1 MRLYLA
7 AMLTLIGVL
16 TLFSC
21 QKDNPV
27 DGQEPPAELPIAERL
42 QNIIAEKIGTDSD
55 KLVGVS
61 VSIRVGEEERWNLV
75 GGISSSGNPIQKDMS
90 FGVASITKTVVAA
103 AILKLEEEG
112 KLALTDSIGKYL
124 TLNKPQ
130 IDVNITIFQLLNH
143 LSGVKNYFQGAN
155 LWPRIE
161 QNLDSPISPEEL
173 VDFIGTPVFPVGRRY
188 EYSNSNYLLLGLII
202 EAVSGQS
209 IGEYFRS
216 RFWDPLQLN
225 RIYFA
230 DDEAPTGPIA
240 TPWRDGDGNGTLED
254 ISSEYRAAYHSVFWT
269 AADVFSTASDLSLWA
284 YHLLE
289 GDALS
294 QASKSKMQ
302 RYVEID
308 DPIFIGYG
316 LGLRRVQIAGRTL
329 WGHTGGMRGYGGY
342 MFFDPLKKITIAML
356 NNQSRSADGP
366 LLRHELFEEMLTEV
380 LKEVQ

>member
-1 MRLYLA
+1 MRLYACSLVI
-7 AMLTLIGVL
+7 LFIGL

-21 QKDNPV
+21 KKENNLG
-27 DGQEPPAELPIAERL
+27 GQEPPADLPIEERL
-42 QNIIAEKIGTDSD
+42 ENIITEKVGPD
-55 KLVGVS
+55 KLLGVS
-61 VSIRVGEEERWNLV
+61 VSIRIGEEERWKLT
-75 GGISSSGNPIQKDMS
+75 GGLSKPGVPVQSDMS
-90 FGVASITKTVVAA
+90 FGIASITKTVVAA

-112 KLALTDSIGKYL
+112 QLSLSDSISKYL
-124 TLNKPQ
+124 TLDKPQ
-130 IDVNITIFQLLNH
+130 IDENVTIFQLLNH
-143 LSGVKNYFQGAN
+143 FSGIKNYFQGAN
-155 LWPRIE
+155 LWSRVE
-161 QNLDSPISPEEL
+161 QNLDTPIPPREL
-173 VDFIGTPVFPVGRRY
+173 VDFIGNPVFPVGRRY

-209 IGEYFRS
+209 IGEFFRS
-216 RFWDPLQLN
+216 RFWEPLQLN

-240 TPWRDGDGNGTLED
+240 TPWRDGDGDGTLED
-254 ISSEYRAAYHSVFWT
+254 ISSAYKTAYHSVFWT

-316 LGLRRVQIAGRTL
+316 LGLRRVQIAGRIL

-342 MFFDPLKKITIAML
+342 MFYDPLKKITIVML

-366 LLRHELFEEMLTEV
+366 ILRHELFEEMFAEV